1 MGFVLMILF
10 GIRAYAAEATLTIG
24 NNKNSLTNY
33 ESVKGGKAGSALFFD
48 AAYMSAY
55 KGCRLTEVKIGVSD
69 KTTDGAITIFLSHAI
84 DEEPFYKE
92 TVDASKSRWNTFTLA
107 TPYVV
112 DGSDLCIGYT
122 LDGAKYACYGN
133 ALVRNREYVLDKDGE
148 WAEYD
153 GPYSASLLATLSG
166 DMPEHNVRL
175 GATNMPEYVRTG
187 EVMDIF
193 GYFQNLGVSTVNSLT
208 LALYDGDNELCEE
221 RVGDLNVAPRRE
233 GSFALSTM
241 KLNAVGERTL
251 RLRIKAVNDGADAVD
266 TDNWTEA
273 QNVMCRDSY
282 VQRKVLLELFSTER
296 CTACPEA
303 HHAIDAV
310 TPDMDNLIEIGHHAG
325 FYTDK
330 FTIDES
336 VAYEWFYPSYHVFAP
351 AMLIDRMDMRNAFPD
366 LFKYE
371 TPIMSASATNLKA
384 LYALEQKRPALV
396 TVDLTT
402 DWNPSSR
409 SLGIDVSGEQLLPI
423 ATPDSLRL
431 YVFLTEDS
439 LYSTS
444 QAGASDGF
452 YHRHVP
458 RKSLTPAWGEKVDV
472 TAGYNRHFDVTLNDE
487 WDEKHMRVV
496 AFVANYNSTD
506 PCDCSV
512 LNAAKRDII
521 AKTSGIGSISQ
532 DSSSSDAWMITDLA
546 GRTVARGQGS
556 ASLTAAYNA
565 LNKGMY
571 VVKVGEK
578 SCKRVLN

>member
-1 MGFVLMILF
+1 MGFVLMVLF

-24 NNKNSLTNY
+24 NNKNSLASY
-33 ESVKGGKAGSALFFD
+33 EPVKGGKAGSALFFD

-69 KTTDGAITIFLSHAI
+69 KTTDGAITIFLSHALG
-84 DEEPFYKE
+84 EEPFYKE
-92 TVDASKSRWNTFTLA
+92 TVDASKKKWNTFKLA

-112 DGSDLCIGYT
+112 DGTDLCIGYT
-122 LDGAKYACYGN
+122 INDAKNVCYGN
-133 ALVRNREYVLDKDGE
+133 ALVHNREYILDKDGA

-153 GPYSASLLATLSG
+153 DTYSASLLATLSG

-175 GATNMPEYVRTG
+175 GATYIPEYVRTG
-187 EVMDIF
+187 EVMDVF
-193 GYFQNLGVSTVNSLT
+193 GDFQNLGASTVKSLT
-208 LALYDGDNELCEE
+208 FALYDGDKEICEE
-221 RVGDLNVAPRRE
+221 RVGDLNVAPRRA
-233 GSFALSTM
+233 GSFVLSTM
-241 KLNAVGERTL
+241 KLDATGSHTL
-251 RLRIKAVNDGADAVD
+251 RLRIKAVNDGADAVE

-273 QNVMCRDSY
+273 QSVMCRDSY

-296 CTACPEA
+296 CTGCPKA
-303 HHAIDAV
+303 HLAIDEV
-310 TPDMDNLIEIGHHAG
+310 TPDMPDLVEVGHHAG
-325 FYTDK
+325 FYTDQ

-351 AMLIDRMDMRNAFPD
+351 AMLIDRMDMRNAFPS

-371 TPIMSASATNLKA
+371 TPIMSASATNLKV

-396 TVDLTT
+396 TVDLTA

-439 LYSTS
+439 LYSES
-444 QAGASDGF
+444 QAGASSGF

-496 AFVANYNSTD
+496 AFVANYNSTN

-565 LNKGMY
+565 LNKGLY

-578 SCKRVLN
+578 SKKIILN

>member
-24 NNKNSLTNY
+24 NNKTSLASY
-33 ESVKGGKAGSALFFD
+33 EPVKGGKAGSALFFD

-55 KGCRLTEVKIGVSD
+55 KGCRLTEVKIGVAD
-69 KTTDGAITIFLSHAI
+69 TTKNGAITISLSHAI

-92 TVDASKSRWNTFTLA
+92 TVDASKKKWNTFKLA

-112 DGSDLCIGYT
+112 DGTDLCIGYT
-122 LDGAKYACYGN
+122 INDVKNVCYGN
-133 ALVRNREYVLDKDGE
+133 ALVHNREYILDKDGA
-148 WAEYD
+148 WKEYD
-153 GPYSASLLATLSG
+153 DTYSASLLATLSG

-175 GATNMPEYVRTG
+175 GATYIPEYVRTG

-193 GYFQNLGVSTVNSLT
+193 GDFQNLGVSTVKSLT
-208 LALYDGDNELCEE
+208 FALYDGDKELCEE
-221 RVGDLNVAPRRE
+221 RVGGLNVAPRRA
-233 GSFALSTM
+233 GSFVLSTM
-241 KLNAVGERTL
+241 KLDAVGDRSL
-251 RLRIKAVNDGADAVD
+251 RLRIKAVNDGVDAVE

-273 QNVMCRDSY
+273 QSVMCRDSY

-296 CTACPEA
+296 CTGCPKA
-303 HHAIDAV
+303 HLAIDEV
-310 TPDMDNLIEIGHHAG
+310 TPDMPDLVEVGHHAG
-325 FYTDK
+325 FYTDQ

-351 AMLIDRMDMRNAFPD
+351 AMLIDRLDMRNAFPS

-444 QAGASDGF
+444 QAGASSGF

-532 DSSSSDAWMITDLA
+532 DSSSSDAWMITDIA

>member
-1 MGFVLMILF
+1 
-10 GIRAYAAEATLTIG
+10 
-24 NNKNSLTNY
+24 
-33 ESVKGGKAGSALFFD
+33 
-48 AAYMSAY
+48 
-55 KGCRLTEVKIGVSD
+55 
-69 KTTDGAITIFLSHAI
+69 
-84 DEEPFYKE
+84 
-92 TVDASKSRWNTFTLA
+92 
-107 TPYVV
+107 
-112 DGSDLCIGYT
+112 
-122 LDGAKYACYGN
+122 
-133 ALVRNREYVLDKDGE
+133 
-148 WAEYD
+148 
-153 GPYSASLLATLSG
+153 
-166 DMPEHNVRL
+166 
-175 GATNMPEYVRTG
+175 
-187 EVMDIF
+187 MDIF

-233 GSFALSTM
+233 ESFVLSTM
-241 KLNAVGERTL
+241 KFKAAGDRSL
-251 RLRIKAVNDGADAVD
+251 RLRIKAVNDGVDAVE

-310 TPDMDNLIEIGHHAG
+310 TPDMDNLIEVGHHAG
-325 FYTDK
+325 FYTDQ

-444 QAGASDGF
+444 QAGASSGF

-521 AKTSGIGSISQ
+521 AKTSGIGSISS

-578 SCKRVLN
+578 SKKIVLN